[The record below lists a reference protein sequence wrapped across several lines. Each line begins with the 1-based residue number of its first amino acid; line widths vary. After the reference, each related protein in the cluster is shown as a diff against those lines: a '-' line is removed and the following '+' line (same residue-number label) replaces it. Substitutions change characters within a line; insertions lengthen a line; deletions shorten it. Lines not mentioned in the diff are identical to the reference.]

1 MNERF
6 IEILRLQSRFYDGL
20 DEFVFESSQTDD
32 VLIDKYKTV
41 FTYFFY
47 FYLLIFIVLTCFLVH
62 LQNTKNERPLASAG
76 LQCAHIFIDLVELP
90 LPVGVVKKLSVIE
103 TVVIR
108 RVGDRM

>member
-1 MNERF
+1 MAAKRTQKTHRKSNINEHKER
-6 IEILRLQSRFYDGL
+6 
-20 DEFVFESSQTDD
+20 
-32 VLIDKYKTV
+32 
-41 FTYFFY
+41 Y
-47 FYLLIFIVLTCFLVH
+47 FYLLIFIVLICFLVH
-62 LQNTKNERPLASAG
+62 LQSTKNERLLANAG